1 MHESGF
7 GRVISVL
14 ISPEKTFRSIAER
27 PTWVVP
33 LILLVLIFAAVGY
46 EMGQRV
52 DFEEQMRQEMAGR
65 GEQLSE
71 EDLQQSVEFMEKF
84 GKFLFLAPAIFS
96 PLIYLLI
103 SAVFLVAFRMAGSE
117 ITFGRSFSVFLYAM
131 APWLVHGLLSL
142 PLLLRQET
150 LDPEALERGG
160 GVLMSSLAAL
170 APEGSGKVLLALL
183 SSLDLFT
190 IWALVLLIIGYR
202 VVARV
207 STATAAGFVLG
218 LWLLFLFGKLGITA
232 AFA

>member
-7 GRVISVL
+7 GRVIGVL

-33 LILLVLIFAAVGY
+33 LLLLILISTFVGY
-46 EMGQRV
+46 EVGQRV
-52 DFEEQMRQEMAGR
+52 DFEQQMRKEMAER
-65 GEQLSE
+65 GEKFSE
-71 EDLQQSVEFMEKF
+71 EDFQRSVDFMEKF

-96 PLIYLLI
+96 PLVYLLI
-103 SAVFLVAFRMAGSE
+103 SAVFLVAFRLVGSE

-131 APWLVHGLLSL
+131 VPWLIHGLLSL
-142 PLLLRQET
+142 PLLLSQET
-150 LDPEALERGG
+150 LDPEALQQGG
-160 GVLMSSLAAL
+160 ILMSNLAAL
-170 APEGSGKVLLALL
+170 APEGSGKVFLALL
-183 SSLDLFT
+183 ASIDLFT

-218 LWLLFLFGKLGITA
+218 LWLLYLAGKLGITA

>member
-46 EMGQRV
+46 ETGQRF
-52 DFEEQMRQEMAGR
+52 DFEQQMRQEMAAR
-65 GEQLSE
+65 EEQISE
-71 EDLQQSVEFMEKF
+71 EDLQQTVDFMEKF

-96 PLIYLLI
+96 PALYLLV

-117 ITFGRSFSVFLYAM
+117 ITFGRSFSVFLHAM
-131 APWLVHGLLSL
+131 TPWLVHGVLSL

-150 LDPEALERGG
+150 LDQEAMERG

-218 LWLLFLFGKLGITA
+218 LWLLFLAGKLGITA